1 MERILKISI
10 DYSKLETVIKIDIE
24 QRTELSIIPTFS
36 VEIVDCE
43 FSGNLDLNEYL
54 NDLFDKNFTTK
65 PEHNNQ
71 YSIKEI
77 YGQNQSRKILFIN
90 SQRKELDRFVSLK
103 LGNEVLNLSKFSKSY
118 DNLVKL
124 SETEFKVNFSRIFST
139 YILDI
144 DSLERITDR
153 NEREIFT
160 VLFDFENF
168 RKFKRTFIRQ
178 KLVLLMHS
186 NRFDTFKRSTKNLDK
201 SVDDYEF
208 EKITAPM
215 IYKLIGT
222 KQQFIENGKEI
233 CSHYKSN
240 DRPFNAFSQ
249 SVCLRKC
256 YQNYCQKRFSCSPLV
271 IKEMISSIDEQ
282 KNEMQ
287 FCSQELN
294 DFCEKAINEINL
306 SKECAKYCPKDCIQF
321 DIQLSKIIVSPK
333 KTDSLTHKT
342 ELVWDKNY
350 PLIAYIETRVM
361 TFTDYLCYCGGLF
374 GLWFGSN
381 ANSVLNYASNPRN
394 WISLK
399 DKLFNLCAIL
409 LSMIWKT
416 MILFLNFLSRLHFRK
431 EIKLSID
438 SRAGKLK
445 LEWT

>member
-1 MERILKISI
+1 
-10 DYSKLETVIKIDIE
+10 
-24 QRTELSIIPTFS
+24 
-36 VEIVDCE
+36 
-43 FSGNLDLNEYL
+43 
-54 NDLFDKNFTTK
+54 
-65 PEHNNQ
+65 
-71 YSIKEI
+71 
-77 YGQNQSRKILFIN
+77 
-90 SQRKELDRFVSLK
+90 
-103 LGNEVLNLSKFSKSY
+103 
-118 DNLVKL
+118 
-124 SETEFKVNFSRIFST
+124 
-139 YILDI
+139 
-144 DSLERITDR
+144 
-153 NEREIFT
+153 
-160 VLFDFENF
+160 
-168 RKFKRTFIRQ
+168 
-178 KLVLLMHS
+178 
-186 NRFDTFKRSTKNLDK
+186 
-201 SVDDYEF
+201 
-208 EKITAPM
+208 
-215 IYKLIGT
+215 
-222 KQQFIENGKEI
+222 
-233 CSHYKSN
+233 
-240 DRPFNAFSQ
+240 
-249 SVCLRKC
+249 
-256 YQNYCQKRFSCSPLV
+256 
-271 IKEMISSIDEQ
+271 MISSIDEQ

-294 DFCEKAINEINL
+294 DFCEKAINKINL

>member
-1 MERILKISI
+1 M
-10 DYSKLETVIKIDIE
+10 T
-24 QRTELSIIPTFS
+24 
-36 VEIVDCE
+36 
-43 FSGNLDLNEYL
+43 
-54 NDLFDKNFTTK
+54 DK
-65 PEHNNQ
+65 
-71 YSIKEI
+71 
-77 YGQNQSRKILFIN
+77 
-90 SQRKELDRFVSLK
+90 
-103 LGNEVLNLSKFSKSY
+103 
-118 DNLVKL
+118 
-124 SETEFKVNFSRIFST
+124 
-139 YILDI
+139 
-144 DSLERITDR
+144 

-160 VLFDFENF
+160 VLFDFEKF
-168 RKFKRTFIRQ
+168 RKFKRTFKRVN
-178 KLVLLMHS
+178 LVLFIHS
-186 NRFDTFKRSTKNLDK
+186 NRFDTFKRSVKNYEEWNGVFNYK
-201 SVDDYEF
+201 S
-208 EKITAPM
+208 ITSQI

-249 SVCLRKC
+249 SSCLRKC
-256 YQNYCQKRFSCSPLV
+256 YQNYCQKRFGCSPLV

-282 KNEMQ
+282 KNEME
-287 FCSQELN
+287 FCSQKLN

-321 DIQLSKIIVSPK
+321 DIQLSRIIVPPEE
-333 KTDSLTHKT
+333 TDNFTHKT
-342 ELVWDKNY
+342 ELVWDKKY

-381 ANSVLNYASNPRN
+381 ADSVLNYALNTRN

-399 DKLFNLCAIL
+399 NKLFNLCAIL

-431 EIKLSID
+431 GIKLLID